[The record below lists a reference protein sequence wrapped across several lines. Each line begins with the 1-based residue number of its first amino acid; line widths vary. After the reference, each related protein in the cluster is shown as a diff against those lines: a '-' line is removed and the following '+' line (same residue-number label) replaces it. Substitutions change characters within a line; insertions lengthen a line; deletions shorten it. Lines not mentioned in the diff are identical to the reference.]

1 MLNNGSY
8 VYHTMAPETRR
19 GTISDA
25 TEEKGNTRFIFHLD
39 ERFSDAATFP
49 DVYFY
54 DYELV
59 ECERPSDQEIAR
71 INRLVELGSS
81 HE

>member
-1 MLNNGSY
+1 MLQNGSY
-8 VYHTMAPETRR
+8 VYHTMAPQTRR

-25 TEEKGNTRFIFHLD
+25 TPENGNMRFIFHLD
-39 ERFSDAATFP
+39 ERFSDAARFP

-59 ECERPSDQEIAR
+59 ECPRPTDAEIAQ
-71 INRLVELGSS
+71 INRLVKLGS
-81 HE
+81 